1 MPFRR
6 AALARG
12 RPLCYGTGSAA
23 AFPAARPR
31 RTITQRNVHRDYLDA
46 GQTRGPGLP
55 RLRSMTAGMGDEPTT
70 AQAAGVVFPPVV
82 YVPCAPVRPE
92 SGEIDVDLRMT
103 RDGRLALLVYSAL
116 DRLVTHCG
124 PAQPWTLM
132 RASDLEQVRLETGF
146 ELVLLD
152 LDIPA
157 ELRRTEGEL

>member
-1 MPFRR
+1 
-6 AALARG
+6 
-12 RPLCYGTGSAA
+12 
-23 AFPAARPR
+23 
-31 RTITQRNVHRDYLDA
+31 
-46 GQTRGPGLP
+46 
-55 RLRSMTAGMGDEPTT
+55 MTA
-70 AQAAGVVFPPVV
+70 AQAAGVIFPPIV
-82 YVPCAPVRPE
+82 YVPCAPVQPG

-132 RASDLEQVRLETGF
+132 QASDLERVRLETGF